1 MALTL
6 RTLHDLGQNA
16 AHVPGV
22 EEEDRSP
29 MRADARLAEN
39 LGALAFEPRLGL
51 VDVGHL
57 VADVMLPARRVLGKE
72 AVDRRVRPKRLDQL
86 DLAVGRIDEADF
98 HALRGQVERLADHLR
113 PHHVAIEGDRGDDR
127 GGGDPDMVEAAEL
140 HIESRSP
147 RLKSKSAAT
156 RPTAIRLSMCRA
168 ISTPNRDP
176 LSARLR

>member
-51 VDVGHL
+51 VAVGHL
-57 VADVMLPARRVLGKE
+57 VADVMMPARRVLGKE
-72 AVDRRVRPKRLDQL
+72 AEDGRVRPKPPHQL
-86 DLAVGRIDEADF
+86 DLAIGRIDGADYP
-98 HALRGQVERLADHLR
+98 APRGQV
-113 PHHVAIEGDRGDDR
+113 
-127 GGGDPDMVEAAEL
+127 
-140 HIESRSP
+140 
-147 RLKSKSAAT
+147 
-156 RPTAIRLSMCRA
+156 
-168 ISTPNRDP
+168 
-176 LSARLR
+176 